1 VATKVGTGGLERAS
15 PVNNITHAT
24 SGSAR
29 TRKLSALSRTVV
41 AMTDPGRKQR
51 PHVAADVERLAAVRW
66 QSEPL
71 ARIDLA
77 HATAEVVVRAG
88 RDAAGEHTGALLALA
103 ETVGLDTLAELWRE
117 AADDSLPGVL
127 WTLYLLRSWCR
138 EQGSALARWYG
149 AGRGLAP
156 VAEVVAGV
164 SDDAG
169 PAAIRRL
176 ADDVLTGAYTGDFA
190 VALERASAF
199 FRVVAVGRVEVAGD
213 GEQVAER
220 ERSERN
226 ARTADALDR
235 AAAAWRADT
244 LR

>member
-1 VATKVGTGGLERAS
+1 MHGPASVYKVTQTS
-15 PVNNITHAT
+15 CVPVE
-24 SGSAR
+24 G
-29 TRKLSALSRTVV
+29 RKLPEASRTVV
-41 AMTDPGRKQR
+41 PMTDPGRRIR
-51 PHVAADVERLAAVRW
+51 PHVAADVERLAAAQW

-71 ARIDLA
+71 SRLDLA
-77 HATAEVVVRAG
+77 HATAAVVVQAG
-88 RDAAGEHTGALLALA
+88 RDPDGEHTGAVLELADR
-103 ETVGLDTLAELWRE
+103 VGLDTLAELWRD

-127 WTLYLLRSWCR
+127 WTLYLLRSWCQ
-138 EQGSALARWYG
+138 EQSIALARWYV

-164 SDDAG
+164 ADAAD
-169 PAAIRRL
+169 PDAIRRL

-199 FRVVAVGRVEVAGD
+199 FRVVAIGRCELAGD
-213 GEQVAER
+213 AEAAVER

-226 ARTADALDR
+226 LRRADALDR
-235 AAAAWRADT
+235 AASAWRAGT

>member
-1 VATKVGTGGLERAS
+1 
-15 PVNNITHAT
+15 
-24 SGSAR
+24 
-29 TRKLSALSRTVV
+29 
-41 AMTDPGRKQR
+41 MTDPGRRQR
-51 PHVAADVERLAAVRW
+51 PHVTADVERLAAARW

-77 HATAEVVVRAG
+77 HATAAVVVRAG
-88 RDAAGEHTGALLALA
+88 RDPDGEHTGAVLDLA

-138 EQGSALARWYG
+138 EQGLALARWYG

-164 SDDAG
+164 SDAAD

-176 ADDVLTGAYTGDFA
+176 SDDVLTGAYTGDFA

-199 FRVVAVGRVEVAGD
+199 FRVVAVGRAEVAGD
-213 GEQVAER
+213 GEQAAER

-226 ARTADALDR
+226 VRTAEALDR
-235 AAAAWRADT
+235 AAAAWRAGT